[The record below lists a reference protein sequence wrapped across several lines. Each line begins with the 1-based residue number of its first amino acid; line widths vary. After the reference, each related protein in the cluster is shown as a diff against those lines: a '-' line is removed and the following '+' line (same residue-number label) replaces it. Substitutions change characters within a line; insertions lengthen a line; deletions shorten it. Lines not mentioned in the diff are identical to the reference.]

1 MSRADRIA
9 SLHAQALSV
18 FAESFARDRRVIVV
32 GDAALGVG
40 ERLLDLGARTV
51 HVYDTAENGDAPARA
66 AGGPARSR
74 LSVRPQSGDFEVRDG
89 AFDLAVVPDL
99 DEVDDP
105 AALVARLRRVVSDEG
120 ALVVCGKNPQLF
132 PGQGVD
138 YTELY
143 DLVALQFEHVV
154 VSGQIAWGGVAFAR
168 LGDDGEA
175 RDVTVDSQLVGD
187 PPGIEGYVLVAS
199 QSPIE
204 PDPYVIVQLPDAAA
218 LAGGAPDSV
227 EFAEVRLRAEL
238 LAAQL
243 EEQRTLSTRL
253 QQEAQAAARAPA
265 PPPPSSDAVARAE
278 ARAAQAEAR
287 AQQEFARAERLVQ
300 NAKDLGDVVE
310 EEREEAK
317 RLVRE
322 IETERKARKK
332 LELEAQLLRE
342 QIESADRGDRPGG
355 IRVLSP
361 RRGRIADVET
371 TVAIREDDLASL
383 ADELEEVAPVSRVPD
398 SSEAVTIPRSDQLA
412 AKVQAEIARRSAAEE
427 RAQKLEERAA
437 AAEARAL
444 ALEERTRVVEARA
457 RETELAAA
465 RASLSDELAIKLQAA
480 EMRAEEAEQRAEEA
494 ERRLLELEDE
504 VARAEGRAQRAEER
518 IARYE
523 AEASTIGGALGEEL
537 VLYEAQLRERGKAVA
552 ELEREVARRER
563 LVHELLSALEE
574 AQASSAL
581 LPHPAHTNGG
591 AQPAVPVVDPRL
603 AEEAATARAEARR
616 LEGKLETLSHELARY
631 QGELFARDWRIEEL
645 EQNLALADAG
655 SSMPPSVASPRTSD
669 PELAELKAT
678 LAKTEE
684 ELTALR
690 QALTQEHA
698 ARVRAETS
706 PPQE

>member
-1 MSRADRIA
+1 MSRADRTA

-40 ERLLDLGARTV
+40 ERLLELGARTV
-51 HVYDTAENGDAPARA
+51 HVYDTGEGVPRGDGAPRARM
-66 AGGPARSR
+66 
-74 LSVRPQSGDFEVRDG
+74 SVRPLDGDFEVRDG

-99 DEVDDP
+99 DEVEDP
-105 AALVARLRRVVSDEG
+105 SALVARLRRVVSEEG

-154 VSGQIAWGGVAFAR
+154 VSGQITCGGVAFAR

-175 RDVTVDSQLVGD
+175 RDVTVDSQLVGEA
-187 PPGIEGYVLVAS
+187 PTIEGYVLVAS
-199 QSPIE
+199 QSPLE
-204 PDPYVIVQLPDAAA
+204 PDPYVIVQLPAAMGG
-218 LAGGAPDSV
+218 GGAPDSV
-227 EFAEVRLRAEL
+227 EFAEARLRAEL

-243 EEQRTLSTRL
+243 EEQRALSTRL
-253 QQEAQAAARAPA
+253 QQEVQAASRAPA
-265 PPPPSSDAVARAE
+265 PPPPPSSDAVARAE
-278 ARAAQAEAR
+278 SRAAQAEAR

-310 EEREEAK
+310 QEREEAK

-322 IETERKARKK
+322 VEVERKARKK

-342 QIESADRGDRPGG
+342 QIESADRADRPGG

-361 RRGRIADVET
+361 RRGRVADVET

-383 ADELEEVAPVSRVPD
+383 ADELEDVPPISRVPD

-457 RETELAAA
+457 RETELAAS
-465 RASLSDELAIKLQAA
+465 RASLADELAVKLQAA

-504 VARAEGRAQRAEER
+504 VARAEGRAQLAEER

-523 AEASTIGGALGEEL
+523 AEAHTIGGALGEEL
-537 VLYEAQLRERGKAVA
+537 ALYEAQLRERGKAVA

-563 LVHELLSALEE
+563 LVHELVSALEE
-574 AQASSAL
+574 AQASGAIVTQ
-581 LPHPAHTNGG
+581 PGPGNGAH
-591 AQPAVPVVDPRL
+591 APPVVTTDPRL

-616 LEGKLETLSHELARY
+616 LEAKLEALSHELARY

-655 SSMPPSVASPRTSD
+655 SSMPPSVGSPRAPDS
-669 PELAELKAT
+669 ELADLKAT